1 MLTEL
6 THRAVIMLDFFRC
19 LAMWLAASVLS
30 LSVSARK
37 QGQKKKILVIR
48 LDAIGD
54 FILWLDAAKGL
65 RSFYPADNYEITLL
79 GNHIWTSLAMELPH
93 FDRVWPLIRKNY
105 LLNPMYCI
113 NMLGKVRRDG
123 FDLVI
128 SPAYS
133 REFKFCDII
142 AKVSGAPERIG
153 SQSDD
158 DRIRRWQKRIGN
170 RFYTRL
176 IPAREEPLME
186 LERNA
191 EFLRELGAKNFRAGL
206 PELPVPRGVP
216 DGLNTQDYFV
226 IFPGASSI
234 MKQWPPGH
242 FMELAGK
249 IHATTGWTCVIC
261 GGTKEQPLD
270 GILLKNS
277 DNYIE
282 NWVGRTSLQELIAVI
297 AGAHLVITNDTSA
310 VHIAAAVSTPV
321 VCVLGGGHFGRFLP
335 YRLEADA
342 DRPLPVPV
350 FSMMDCYGCSWA
362 HCKFSSLNSTAR
374 CISSITV
381 QDVWDAISDKLD
393 KENSRR
399 CNNDND

>member
-6 THRAVIMLDFFRC
+6 AHKVVMFVDVFRC
-19 LAMWLAASVLS
+19 LAMWLTASVLS
-30 LSVSARK
+30 LCVSRRP

-54 FILWLDAAKGL
+54 FILWLDAARGL
-65 RSFYPADNYEITLL
+65 RTLYPAENYEITLL
-79 GNHIWTSLAMELPH
+79 GNQIWTSLAMELPH
-93 FDRVWPLIRKNY
+93 FDRVWPLNRKKY

-113 NMLGKVRRDG
+113 NMLRKVHKDG

-142 AKVSGAPERIG
+142 ARASGAAERIG
-153 SQSDD
+153 SVSDD
-158 DRIRRWQKRIGN
+158 ERIRRWQKQVGN

-191 EFLRELGAKNFRAGL
+191 EFLRELGAKNFRASL
-206 PELPVPRGVP
+206 PELPVSSAVP
-216 DGLNTQDYFV
+216 QGFSAHDYFV
-226 IFPGASSI
+226 IVPGASSI
-234 MKQWPPGH
+234 MKQWPPGN

-249 IHATTGWTCVIC
+249 IHATTGWTGVIC
-261 GGTKEQPLD
+261 GDTKEKSLGD
-270 GILLKNS
+270 AVAKWS
-277 DNYIE
+277 DHHSE
-282 NWVGRTSLQELIAVI
+282 NWAGRTSLKELSAII
-297 AGAHLVITNDTSA
+297 SGARLVVTNDTSA

-321 VCVLGGGHFGRFLP
+321 ACILGGGHFGRFLL
-335 YRLEADA
+335 YQLEAA
-342 DRPLPVPV
+342 TDRALPVAV
-350 FSMMDCYGCSWA
+350 FSMMDCYGCSWT
-362 HCKFSSLNSTAR
+362 HCTHASLNHTAR

-381 QDVWDAISDKLD
+381 QQVWDAISDKLG
-393 KENSRR
+393 K
-399 CNNDND
+399 